1 MSTVTTGSGA
11 TLPEFGTVT
20 EALVAALKDI
30 VGAEAV
36 LTEARQL
43 QSGSKDSYHFS
54 PVLIPQLDGRMADV
68 IVRPQTQEQLRQII
82 QLAVRERIPLTPR
95 GAGTG
100 NYGQGVPLFGG
111 ILVNT
116 QNLNRLVHISAEE
129 ACVGAG
135 YILYDIEKAAEGV
148 GAELRCFPSTVPTS
162 HTGGFITGGSGGVG
176 SITWGMLREAD
187 NVRAIRILTIEE
199 EPQDLLLTGDDLRG
213 VMHNCGL
220 TAFVTEVTLGL
231 APKVAWQQYV
241 LAFDT
246 LRAALGA
253 AETLGRDEGLRK
265 RLLTA
270 FEWPVPSYFR
280 PLVKRGG
287 CPEGKHLVFLYTDE
301 GPEAVA
307 SRAQALGGA
316 VTYHDGPRSAETRG
330 FQIYDYTWNH
340 TTQWAMKTDPQL
352 TYLQDGFVIERLV
365 EQIEARKE
373 KFPEVQEHVE
383 FTRGDGQLRAGGL
396 SIVRFSTK
404 ERLWDLIEYC
414 EANDIQ
420 VSNPHTYYL
429 DDDTR
434 WYGEAFLQA
443 KLRWDPHGLLNP
455 GHLHALENP

>member
-1 MSTVTTGSGA
+1 MSTLTQESEA
-11 TLPEFGTVT
+11 TRPQFGTVT
-20 EALVAALKDI
+20 PAVVAALQSI
-30 VGAEAV
+30 VGEEAV
-36 LTEARQL
+36 LTEERQVR
-43 QSGSKDSYHFS
+43 SGSKDSYHFS
-54 PVLIPQLDGRMADV
+54 PVLIPQLDGQMADV
-68 IVRPQTQEQLRQII
+68 IVRPQTQAQLRDII
-82 QLAVRERIPLTPR
+82 ALAVRERIPLTPR

-111 ILVNT
+111 ILVST
-116 QNLNRLVHISAEE
+116 QHLNRLVHINADE
-129 ACVGAG
+129 ACVEAG
-135 YILYDIEKAAEGV
+135 YILYDIEKAAEEH

-187 NVRAIRILTIEE
+187 NVRALRILTIEE
-199 EPQDLLLTGDDLRG
+199 EPQDLLITGEDLPN

-246 LRAALGA
+246 LRDALAA
-253 AETLGRDEGLRK
+253 AEALGRDDELRK

-307 SRAQALGGA
+307 ARAAALGGA
-316 VTYHDGPRSAETRG
+316 ISYHDGPRSAQTRG

-340 TTQWAMKTDPQL
+340 TTQWAMKTDPAL

-365 EQIEARKE
+365 EQIEARKAL
-373 KFPEVQEHVE
+373 FPEVQEHVE
-383 FTRGDGQLRAGGL
+383 FTRGDGELRAGGL
-396 SIVRFSTK
+396 TIVRFSTK
-404 ERLWDLIEYC
+404 ERLWALIDYC
-414 EANDIQ
+414 EANDIR
-420 VSNPHTYYL
+420 VSNPHTYFL

-434 WYGEAFLQA
+434 WYGEGMLEA
-443 KLRWDPHGLLNP
+443 KRRWDPHGLLNP
-455 GHLHALENP
+455 GHLHALETS

>member
-1 MSTVTTGSGA
+1 MNRVSTESGA
-11 TLPEFGTVT
+11 QQPAFGTVT
-20 EALVAALKDI
+20 PAVVAALRDI
-30 VGAEAV
+30 VGEEAV

-54 PVLIPQLDGRMADV
+54 PVLIPQLDGRTAEV
-68 IVRPQTQEQLRQII
+68 IVRPQTQEQLRRII

-111 ILVNT
+111 ILVHT
-116 QNLNRLVHISAEE
+116 RDLDRLVHLNAEE
-129 ACVGAG
+129 ACVEAG
-135 YILYDIEKAAEGV
+135 FILYDIEKAAEAV

-187 NVRAIRILTIEE
+187 NVRAVRILTIEE
-199 EPQDLLLTGDDLRG
+199 EPRDLLLQGEALRG

-231 APKVAWQQYV
+231 APKVVWQQYV

-246 LRAALGA
+246 LRGALGA
-253 AETLGRDEGLRK
+253 AETLGRDDGLRK

-301 GPEAVA
+301 GPDAVA
-307 SRAQALGGA
+307 ARAQALGG
-316 VTYHDGPRSAETRG
+316 VVSYHDGPRSAQTRG

-340 TTQWAMKTDPQL
+340 TTQWAMKADPEL

-365 EQIEARKE
+365 EQIEARKAE
-373 KFPEVQEHVE
+373 FPEVQEHVE
-383 FTRGDGQLRAGGL
+383 FTRGDGELRAGGL
-396 SIVRFSTK
+396 SIVRYSTK
-404 ERLWDLIEYC
+404 ERLWALIDYC
-414 EANDIQ
+414 EANDIR
-420 VSNPHTYYL
+420 VANPHTYYL

-434 WYGEAFLQA
+434 WYGDAFLDA
-443 KLRWDPHGLLNP
+443 KHDYDPHGLLNP
-455 GHLHALENP
+455 GHLHALEAS